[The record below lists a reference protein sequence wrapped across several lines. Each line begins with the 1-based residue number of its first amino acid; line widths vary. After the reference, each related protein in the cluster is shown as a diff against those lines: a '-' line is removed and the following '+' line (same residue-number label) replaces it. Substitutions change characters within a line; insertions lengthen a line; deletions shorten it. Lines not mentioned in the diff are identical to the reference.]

1 MFRFRAGPLRTAAA
15 LAVGFIVLR
24 VVYRVLFGGVGGGD
38 VVLIDLPLL
47 YLPPPFAH
55 VTLLGPITLGGLGSA
70 ALSAVPIAAAILA
83 FGVVA
88 SVIDMSRVFARGA
101 RGGPLSGLARAL
113 VIAWSTL
120 PQLTDAVRSVR
131 TARALRGERGV
142 ASLVVPVFER
152 TIERAVAVAAAMEV
166 RGFAAGHP
174 REGACERPV
183 VLRDVSIGFEGGG
196 GAGVAEPDEESRYP
210 GAPDV
215 ILRDVDLERMPGTLT
230 LVVGPTGSGKST
242 LLHSLSG
249 LHTHVDDGW
258 ATGPIR
264 VGGLDRI
271 AVPPRDTSGFVGVVM
286 QRPAMGFATES
297 VDDEIA
303 FALDVRGVSP
313 TIVAARVAGVAE
325 QVGIRHLLGRSL
337 RALSAGEASLV
348 AVASAVVQRPS
359 LLLVDEPLA
368 DLDSAARTRVVAL
381 LDRLAHEAGVCVI
394 VVEHRAA
401 EFTSVAD
408 EVLAITDGTLRPV
421 GAARDESADAG
432 ADPPMRAVPA
442 RRVASDLRELARRAP
457 SLEVVGLSVAHGTS
471 VPVTDAELAVDA
483 GEIVA
488 IHGPNGAGKSS
499 LLEAIARPRRG
510 GQVIVGGTD
519 AAGLSRHTLR
529 ARVALVPDDSDDLL
543 FCLTVDEECRRNDRT
558 SRLPRGTTAGV
569 LATLLPDLAA
579 APARSEALAT
589 LLPDLADAPARSE
602 ALATLLPD
610 LADAPA
616 RSEAL
621 ATLTTRIPIRTLATR
636 TTRIP
641 IRTLATRTTRITI
654 RTLAAR
660 TSPTPAAP
668 TPLTPASRT
677 SSTPTHASLSGS
689 RTAPR
694 LSAWVRDRHPRDLSV
709 GQRRC
714 LVLAIQLAA
723 APAVLLVDEPTRG
736 LDPVATSLVASALRR
751 AADVGAAVV
760 IATHDAEFAVAVADR
775 RIRMQDGRLATSEA
789 VVT

>member
-47 YLPPPFAH
+47 HLPPPFAH
-55 VTLLGPITLGGLGSA
+55 VALLGPITLGGLGSA
-70 ALSAVPIAAAILA
+70 ALSALPIAAAILA

-120 PQLTDAVRSVR
+120 PQLTDPVRSVHA
-131 TARALRGERGV
+131 ARALRGERGV

-166 RGFAAGHP
+166 RGFAADHP
-174 REGACERPV
+174 QEGACERPV
-183 VLRDVSIGFEGGG
+183 VLGDVSIGFEGGEPG
-196 GAGVAEPDEESRYP
+196 TRDRRGRGVVLRGA
-210 GAPDV
+210 
-215 ILRDVDLERMPGTLT
+215 DLERIRGTLT

-242 LLHSLSG
+242 LLHTISG

-258 ATGPIR
+258 ATGEIQ

-271 AVPPRDTSGFVGVVM
+271 AVPPRDTAGFVGVVM

-297 VDDEIA
+297 VDDEMA

-313 TIVAARVAGVAE
+313 TIVTARVAEVAE

-337 RALSAGEASLV
+337 RTLSAGEASLV
-348 AVASAVVQRPS
+348 AVASAVMQWPS

-368 DLDSAARTRVVAL
+368 DLDSAARTRVVGL

-401 EFTSVAD
+401 EFASVAD

-421 GAARDESADAG
+421 GAALDESADAG
-432 ADPPMRAVPA
+432 ADPPMHALPA
-442 RRVASDLRELARRAP
+442 RRVASDLRNSARRAP
-457 SLEVVGLSVAHGTS
+457 ALEVVGLGVAHGTS
-471 VPVTDAELAVDA
+471 IAVTHAELEVDA

-499 LLEAIARPRRG
+499 LLEAIARPRQV
-510 GQVIVGGTD
+510 GQVIVSGTD
-519 AAGLSRHTLR
+519 AAELR
-529 ARVALVPDDSDDLL
+529 RSSLRVRVALVPDDSDDLL

-558 SRLPRGTTAGV
+558 SRLPRGTTAGL
-569 LATLLPDLAA
+569 LATLLPDLAD

-589 LLPDLADAPARSE
+589 LLPDPADAPARSE

-621 ATLTTRIPIRTLATR
+621 ATLTTRIPIRTLATLA
-636 TTRIP
+636 TRIP
-641 IRTLATRTTRITI
+641 IRTLATRTTRIPI

-660 TSPTPAAP
+660 TTRIPAA
-668 TPLTPASRT
+668 RV
-677 SSTPTHASLSGS
+677 STAAPLSGT

-694 LSAWVRDRHPRDLSV
+694 LSAWGRDRHPRDLSV

-736 LDPVATSLVASALRR
+736 LDPVTTAQVASALRQ
-751 AADVGAAVV
+751 AADAGAAVV
-760 IATHDAEFAVAVADR
+760 IATHDAEFADTVADR
-775 RIRMQDGRLATSEA
+775 RIRMRDGRLATSEA
-789 VVT
+789 VTT

>member
-47 YLPPPFAH
+47 HLPPPFAH
-55 VTLLGPITLGGLGSA
+55 VALLGPITLGGLGSA

-88 SVIDMSRVFARGA
+88 SVIDMTRVFARGA

-174 REGACERPV
+174 REGACEKPV
-183 VLRDVSIGFEGGG
+183 VLREVSIGFEGGEPGTRDLRGTGVGPG
-196 GAGVAEPDEESRYP
+196 GVGRDFAGDVSDGMTRDVRWS
-210 GAPDV
+210 GV

-242 LLHSLSG
+242 LLHTLGG

-258 ATGPIR
+258 ATGEIQ

-271 AVPPRDTSGFVGVVM
+271 AVPPRDTAGFVGVVM

-313 TIVAARVAGVAE
+313 TIVTARVAEVAE

-337 RALSAGEASLV
+337 RTLSAGESSLV
-348 AVASAVVQRPS
+348 AVASAVIQRPS

-368 DLDSAARTRVVAL
+368 DLDSAARTRLVAL

-401 EFTSVAD
+401 EFVSAAD

-432 ADPPMRAVPA
+432 ADPPMRALPA
-442 RRVASDLRELARRAP
+442 RRVASDLRESARRAP
-457 SLEVVGLSVAHGTS
+457 ALEVVGLSVAHGTS
-471 VPVTDAELAVDA
+471 IAVTEAELEVDA
-483 GEIVA
+483 GEVVA

-519 AAGLSRHTLR
+519 AAELRRSSLR

-558 SRLPRGTTAGV
+558 SHLPRGTTAA
-569 LATLLPDLAA
+569 L
-579 APARSEALAT
+579 LAT
-589 LLPDLADAPARSE
+589 LLPDLADDSARSS
-602 ALATLLPD
+602 ATH
-610 LADAPA
+610 AA
-616 RSEAL
+616 RD
-621 ATLTTRIPIRTLATR
+621 
-636 TTRIP
+636 
-641 IRTLATRTTRITI
+641 
-654 RTLAAR
+654 AAR
-660 TSPTPAAP
+660 TSAAPADRSSATHTTRDTARTSAAP
-668 TPLTPASRT
+668 TDLASAEQASRA
-677 SSTPTHASLSGS
+677 STAAPLAGT

-714 LVLAIQLAA
+714 LVLAVQLAA
-723 APAVLLVDEPTRG
+723 APSVLLVDEPTRG

-760 IATHDAEFAVAVADR
+760 IATHDAEFADAVANR

>member
-38 VVLIDLPLL
+38 AVLIDFPLL
-47 YLPPPFAH
+47 HLPPPFAH
-55 VTLLGPITLGGLGSA
+55 VVLLGPITLGGLISA

-88 SVIDMSRVFARGA
+88 SIIDMSRVFARGA

-120 PQLTDAVRSVR
+120 PQLTDAVRSIR

-166 RGFAAGHP
+166 RGFAAVHP
-174 REGACERPV
+174 QEGPCERPV
-183 VLRDVSIGFEGGG
+183 ALREVSIGFEGGEPG
-196 GAGVAEPDEESRYP
+196 TRDLRGAGVGP
-210 GAPDV
+210 GGGGRDFAGDV
-215 ILRDVDLERMPGTLT
+215 SDGMTRDLRGSGVVLRGVDLERIPGTLT

-242 LLHSLSG
+242 LLHTLSG

-258 ATGPIR
+258 ATGEIQ

-271 AVPPRDTSGFVGVVM
+271 AVPPRDTAGFVGVVM

-313 TIVAARVAGVAE
+313 TIVAARVAEVAE

-337 RALSAGEASLV
+337 RTLSAGEASLV

-421 GAARDESADAG
+421 GAARDQSADAG
-432 ADPPMRAVPA
+432 AHPPMRSMPA
-442 RRVASDLRELARRAP
+442 RRVASDLRELARHAP

-471 VPVTDAELAVDA
+471 VAVTDAELAVDA

-488 IHGPNGAGKSS
+488 IQGPNGAGKSS
-499 LLEAIARPRRG
+499 LLEAIARPRQV
-510 GQVIVGGTD
+510 GQVIVSGTD
-519 AAGLSRHTLR
+519 AAQLRRSSLR

-558 SRLPRGTTAGV
+558 SRLPRGTTAG
-569 LATLLPDLAA
+569 L
-579 APARSEALAT
+579 LAT
-589 LLPDLADAPARSE
+589 LLPDLADGSARS
-602 ALATLLPD
+602 
-610 LADAPA
+610 
-616 RSEAL
+616 S
-621 ATLTTRIPIRTLATR
+621 ATR
-636 TTRIP
+636 
-641 IRTLATRTTRITI
+641 ATRDTPGTSAAP
-654 RTLAAR
+654 AAR
-660 TSPTPAAP
+660 TSATHATLDTPGTSAAPAA
-668 TPLTPASRT
+668 RT
-677 SSTPTHASLSGS
+677 SATHATLDTPGTSADPAARVSTAAPLSGT
-689 RTAPR
+689 RTVPR
-694 LSAWVRDRHPRDLSV
+694 LSARIRDRHPRDLSV

-714 LVLAIQLAA
+714 LVLAVQLAA

-760 IATHDAEFAVAVADR
+760 IATHDAEFADAVADR